1 MFFMAGKYERRKPA
15 NKFCRFF
22 YIFNLV
28 MLILAAVKVFSP
40 DAQVPEASGKG
51 HILAEAFASVQPDT
65 CPPEIRGVKDI
76 LVYAGETVAYRSGI
90 AVTDDRD
97 PEPTLEAD
105 ASQVDLSTP
114 GSYTVTYLAE
124 DASGNR
130 SSDAA
135 VVTVLPAQENFVP
148 VSVVM
153 EAVDRELEA
162 ILTDSMTLSQQVRA
176 VYEWAHSRL
185 SYQGSTNRADVY
197 QAAYEMLTKKQGD
210 CYGYFAASK
219 LMLERLGIPTI
230 DVEKVKN
237 HEEDSSHYWSM
248 VSIDGGNSY
257 YHFDCTPRLGTP
269 FDFCLITDEALDGY
283 SAEHK
288 LSHNRNAAL
297 YPATPEE

>member
-1 MFFMAGKYERRKPA
+1 MAGKYERRKPTS
-15 NKFCRFF
+15 KFCRFF
-22 YIFNLV
+22 YILNII
-28 MLILAAVKVFSP
+28 MLILAAVKVFST
-40 DAQVPEASGKG
+40 DAQSPEVSGSGRILTEAQASA
-51 HILAEAFASVQPDT
+51 LPDT
-65 CPPEIRGVKDI
+65 CPPEIRGVEDI

-90 AVTDDRD
+90 SVTDDRD
-97 PEPTLEAD
+97 PEPVLEVD
-105 ASQVDLSTP
+105 ATMVDLSTP
-114 GSYTVTYLAE
+114 GSYIVSYLAE

-130 SSDAA
+130 NSAA
-135 VVTVLPAQENFVP
+135 ASVTVLPVRENYVP
-148 VSVVM
+148 VSMVM

-176 VYEWAHSRL
+176 VYDWAHSRL
-185 SYQGSTNRADVY
+185 SYQGSTDRTDVY
-197 QAAYEMLTKKQGD
+197 QAAYQMLTRKQGD

-237 HEEDSSHYWSM
+237 HEEDSSHYWSL

-257 YHFDCTPRLGTP
+257 YHFDCTPRLGKP
-269 FDFCLITDEALDGY
+269 FDFCLITDEALDAY